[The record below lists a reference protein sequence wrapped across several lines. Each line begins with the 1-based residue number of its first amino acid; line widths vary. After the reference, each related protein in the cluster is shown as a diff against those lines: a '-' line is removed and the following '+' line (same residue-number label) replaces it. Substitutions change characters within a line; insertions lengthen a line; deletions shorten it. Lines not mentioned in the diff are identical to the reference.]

1 MCVCV
6 VFVTALPPEGLRPID
21 RKSTGPRPTHT
32 PNQPEKRG
40 DPKREHTT
48 QNVTGTLCRRAP
60 RRKGAK
66 PTMQQSH
73 RTTTRA
79 TGPRPQNHRGA
90 CFGLHS
96 KNDPEKSAEKHTPT
110 YSTLPQALETPHF
123 PKTFSSTLVTL
134 GSKRGSELRRGSVC
148 WADMCLIF
156 RMNCVI

>member
-1 MCVCV
+1 MERGLLHGGIVCRGACECVYVCVCV
-6 VFVTALPPEGLRPID
+6 CVCCFCHGLTTPTGFPPID
-21 RKSTGPRPTHT
+21 RKSTGPGPTHN

-40 DPKREHTT
+40 TPKREHTT

-79 TGPRPQNHRGA
+79 TGPRPQNHRGG
-90 CFGLHS
+90 CFGLPS

-110 YSTLPQALETPHF
+110 YSTLPQAL
-123 PKTFSSTLVTL
+123 
-134 GSKRGSELRRGSVC
+134 SKARRLC
-148 WADMCLIF
+148 EAP
-156 RMNCVI
+156 